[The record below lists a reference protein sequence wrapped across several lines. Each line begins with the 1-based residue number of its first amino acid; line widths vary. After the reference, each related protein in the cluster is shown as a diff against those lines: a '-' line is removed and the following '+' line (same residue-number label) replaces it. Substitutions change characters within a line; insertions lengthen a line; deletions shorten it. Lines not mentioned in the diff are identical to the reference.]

1 MAGYQEA
8 LRRQEA
14 GYLPQAGHRPVVSGR
29 QEAES
34 AVLSLRYRMA
44 DDLEEIP
51 QPKVQT
57 ILSARQALEELAVF
71 DFPIVWIS
79 ESP

>member
-1 MAGYQEA
+1 MACYQEA

-14 GYLPQAGHRPVVSGR
+14 GYLPQGHHRPVVSGR

-34 AVLSLRYRMA
+34 AVLPLRSRMA

-51 QPKVQT
+51 
-57 ILSARQALEELAVF
+57 
-71 DFPIVWIS
+71 
-79 ESP
+79 